1 MKVPSDSAI
10 ESMRSTDILCVD
22 IESKDP
28 ELKDKG
34 PGTHRGDGYICG
46 VGFGAKLN
54 GKAEGW
60 YLPIAHLDT
69 SAEEK
74 ESNLKRINALLSS
87 PTEKLGANIIYDF
100 EWLLHEKFDL
110 NMKVAHDVQY
120 AEPLLDEYRRSYSL
134 EVLAKIHTKEQ
145 KRTSVLEDY
154 NTMMN
159 WKGKAI
165 SNLWKMPQD
174 VVEEYV
180 LGDVTLPLD
189 IFEKQKEQLEREG
202 LYELYTMETELIPAL
217 LEMRKNGVKIDQKR
231 FKTTILNFTEQRHA
245 LSKKLEKWAGKDVNF
260 NSSAQLAKV
269 FDSYKMPYPRNA
281 PTELMKKAGKPGNPN
296 LDKNALA
303 KLVKDYPICQTI
315 LDWRHTDTII
325 GMFLHPY
332 MEFMTNDRLYG
343 TFHPLR
349 SDDYGTVA
357 GRFSASRPNLQ
368 QVSAID
374 EDSDDGGLQGQVL
387 RQLFIPEDDCDWAK
401 LDYSQIEY
409 RIMAHYAG
417 GSSAKVLRKRYV
429 EDPKTDLHQVI
440 CDLTGFDRRTAKRLN
455 FGGAYGMG
463 VFTAANT
470 FGWTMEEAEV
480 FMAEYHRAAPYVKKL
495 RNAVSSTAARR
506 GHIFTVM
513 GRKART
519 HPSRKLHSMFNRL
532 IQGSA
537 ADVMKK
543 AIVDAYKKGL
553 FSELPL
559 HMTVHDE
566 LDVSVRRDQTAK
578 DALYELQRV
587 MENAVKFDVPL
598 LVDCHTGANWAEA
611 D

>member
-1 MKVPSDSAI
+1 MKVPSDRVI
-10 ESMRSTDILCVD
+10 EAFCATDILCVD

-28 ELKDKG
+28 DLKEKG
-34 PGTHRGDGYICG
+34 PGTHRGGGYICG

-54 GKAEGW
+54 GNAEGY
-60 YLPIAHLDT
+60 YLPIAHMDT

-74 ESNLKRINALLSS
+74 EANIKRITKLLTS
-87 PTEKLGANIIYDF
+87 PTEKLGANIVYDY
-100 EWLLHEKFDL
+100 EWLLHEGFEI
-110 NMKVAHDVQY
+110 NMRTTHDVQY

-134 EVLAKIHTKEQ
+134 ESLAKIHTKEQ
-145 KRTSVLEDY
+145 KMTDVLKEYSD
-154 NTMMN
+154 MMN
-159 WKGKAI
+159 WKGPPI

-174 VVEEYV
+174 VVEAYAV
-180 LGDVTLPLD
+180 GDVTLPIE
-189 IFEKQKEQLEREG
+189 IFDKQKTQLEQEG
-202 LYELYTMETELIPAL
+202 LYELYTMETESIPAL

-231 FKTTILNFTEQRHA
+231 FKKTILNFTEQRHA
-245 LSKKLEKWAGKDVNF
+245 LTKKLEKWAGKDVNF

-269 FDSYKMPYPRNA
+269 FDSYGIPYPRNA
-281 PTELMKKAGKPGNPN
+281 PTELMAKAGKPGNPN
-296 LDKNALA
+296 LDKNALG
-303 KLVKDYPICQTI
+303 KLKQEFPICQTI

-332 MEFMTNDRLYG
+332 MEFMSNERLYG

-374 EDSDDGGLQGQVL
+374 EDSEDGGIQGQVL
-387 RQLFIPEDDCDWAK
+387 RQLFIPEDDSDWAK

-409 RIMAHYAG
+409 RIMAHYAK
-417 GSSAKVLRKRYV
+417 GSAAEALRNQYNENV
-429 EDPKTDLHQVI
+429 STDLHQVI
-440 CDLTGFDRRTAKRLN
+440 CDITGFDRRTAKRLN

-463 VFTAANT
+463 TFTAANT

-480 FMAEYHRAAPYVKKL
+480 FMAEYHRAAPYVKQL
-495 RNAVSSTAARR
+495 RNTVSSTAARR
-506 GHIFTVM
+506 GHVFTIL

-566 LDVSVRRDQTAK
+566 LDVSVKRNKTAN
-578 DALYELQRV
+578 DALFELKRV
-587 MENAVKFDVPL
+587 MENVVKFEVPL
-598 LVDCHTGANWAEA
+598 LVECHTGANWAEA